1 MDRTKIN
8 IAACFD
14 RGFVMPTGVMIYSVC
29 ANNPDVDI
37 DFHLVVDESVSEGDK
52 NDLMNTIGTFRGK
65 TTFFYEINSQYSSAF
80 PIYIEERLTRSTY
93 YRLCLAEIL
102 PQKLE
107 KVLYLDGDCI
117 VRRSLLSLWDIDV
130 SNYAIGA
137 VLDVS
142 GEKIEFYNRLRYP
155 RELGYFNAGVLLIN
169 LDYWRR
175 NNIQRHFLDFI
186 ESHLERIMFE
196 DQDVLNVVFHD
207 KKLFLPVK
215 YNFQMNFLLRVATW
229 DYWKHEK
236 EMKEAIADPI
246 IVHYSTMDKPWNTY
260 THNPHPF
267 NSTFYKYQN
276 QTKWKGMLYEKRSI
290 KQIFINY
297 VGDYLR
303 KIGILAPLRAK
314 YIDVLPV
321 D

>member
-1 MDRTKIN
+1 MNRTKIN

-29 ANNPDVDI
+29 ANNQDVDI
-37 DFHLVVDESVSEGDK
+37 DFHLVVDESVTEGDK
-52 NDLMNTIGTFRGK
+52 NDLMNTIETFRDK
-65 TTFFYEINSQYSSAF
+65 TVFFYEVNSQYSSAF
-80 PIYIEERLTRSTY
+80 PLYKEDRLTRSTY
-93 YRLCLAEIL
+93 YRLCFAEIL
-102 PQKLE
+102 PNVVE

-117 VRRSLLSLWDIDV
+117 VRHSLLSLWDIDV

-175 NNIQRHFLDFI
+175 NNVHRQFSDFI
-186 ESHLERIMFE
+186 EFHPERIKFE
-196 DQDVLNVVFHD
+196 DQDVMNVVFQD
-207 KKLFLPVK
+207 KKLFLPAK
-215 YNFQMNFLLRVATW
+215 YNFQMNFLLRIATW
-229 DYWKHEK
+229 DYWKQEK
-236 EMKEAIADPI
+236 DVKEAIADPV
-246 IVHYSTMDKPWNTY
+246 IVHYSTNDKPWNAY
-260 THNPHPF
+260 THHPHPF

-276 QTKWKGMLYEKRSI
+276 QTKWKGVRYEKRSI
-290 KQIFINY
+290 KLKIRNFI
-297 VGDYLR
+297 GDYLR
-303 KIGILAPLRAK
+303 DIGILDPIQTK